1 MLKMLTLRRTLLRST
16 ITDVELGNVAIYRS
30 TQMKTFCVVEIKSS
44 GTDIPNGEDIKFK
57 CSWKPTKRKTS
68 DLKVVA
74 RRYTKW
80 TRIGLNHVEYNLNQ
94 TRHIESLEQYQ
105 TESFSI
111 NLIKS
116 EDFGV
121 YYVWYSQIYENI
133 IHSHLVCKFEL
144 KKSKVMTEYIQVP
157 VGSFLILGNHIFHT
171 FANVSDLTVVYNVK
185 SVALGRINL
194 TTNAISS
201 ECSYWTNI
209 YRNYRTNNYTLS
221 FNVVEH
227 MVIINGGTC
236 VSSKLYGLHYISIV
250 RKLFNETP
258 TSRRYIGEEEVI
270 FRHQYLVHPG
280 RTLLNVLYKKESNN
294 FTEND
299 FPSISDIIYEERMWT
314 IRQGLEGT
322 VIIVFILASW
332 LLVLKLYK
340 NVFVVAS
347 ALWNFLRKVDIIE
360 GEYCSDFIDDI
371 EFVEDIDCLVISAE
385 NERQYNNLI
394 SSCLEEEDYIVCIPD
409 RDFDVNGQSIK
420 LYSQAIS
427 TALSI
432 VIICSTDLVHDSFLN
447 EFVITDIILNR
458 LEDKSIR
465 EKTILIIKTD
475 SQRLSLLECKQQQL
489 LQFEDVKRAHRRSST
504 VQSTDLGDNTI
515 NTVLM
520 CYCFEMFW
528 DCCLLDTCLESFL
541 NIHKDELYRSY
552 VNSQKQTELPSVSS
566 APYSTSL
573 PENNTPIITKDQWEF
588 LFKNDENEKCLL
600 ASNGITVSCLDSYQN
615 IFILSIVCSLFKAV
629 KAVSECQIQISK
641 IAALQCYFS
650 SNEFLEIWTKME
662 EHIVTIGK
670 NCANSDIFQS
680 KCARIRE
687 TTYNRSLVQE
697 NRKYILQEALNNP
710 SFIRVSFSLTFS
722 ATCTVM

>member
-1 MLKMLTLRRTLLRST
+1 M
-16 ITDVELGNVAIYRS
+16 
-30 TQMKTFCVVEIKSS
+30 
-44 GTDIPNGEDIKFK
+44 
-57 CSWKPTKRKTS
+57 
-68 DLKVVA
+68 A

-347 ALWNFLRKVDIIE
+347 ALRNFLRKVDIIE

-432 VIICSTDLVHDSFLN
+432 IIICSTDLVHDSFLN

-475 SQRLSLLECKQQQL
+475 SQRLSLLECKQ
-489 LQFEDVKRAHRRSST
+489 
-504 VQSTDLGDNTI
+504 VQSLDFSKNFLSETDKKDMILSWARSKLTTKLTHFEIVFQWFDTKLHQFNSRHKSLSLIIYTFLFLI
-515 NTVLM
+515 NTV
-520 CYCFEMFW
+520 F
-528 DCCLLDTCLESFL
+528 T
-541 NIHKDELYRSY
+541 IY
-552 VNSQKQTELPSVSS
+552 VF
-566 APYSTSL
+566 
-573 PENNTPIITKDQWEF
+573 TKD
-588 LFKNDENEKCLL
+588 
-600 ASNGITVSCLDSYQN
+600 
-615 IFILSIVCSLFKAV
+615 
-629 KAVSECQIQISK
+629 
-641 IAALQCYFS
+641 
-650 SNEFLEIWTKME
+650 
-662 EHIVTIGK
+662 
-670 NCANSDIFQS
+670 
-680 KCARIRE
+680 R
-687 TTYNRSLVQE
+687 
-697 NRKYILQEALNNP
+697 
-710 SFIRVSFSLTFS
+710 
-722 ATCTVM
+722 